1 MPASPSTSPFPRPVT
16 GRLTLETIVDA
27 ACELIAA
34 EGFEALS
41 MRKLAQ
47 RCGVVAM
54 TLYGYVRTKDELLA
68 AVADRFFGEL
78 PLSEDDGSPWQE
90 QVAAVFRSVR
100 RMFLDHPELIS
111 IVATHRMDVSAA
123 YRGAERVFACL
134 RDAGLGDREVVG
146 AFNALTSFTIGAA
159 QREAGLREGT
169 AGALPGIRQLR
180 AEQFPHVISLAG
192 LLATRDPEHD
202 FETGL
207 GLLIRGIEGSVRP

>member
-1 MPASPSTSPFPRPVT
+1 MPASPSIRPVA

-41 MRKLAQ
+41 MRKLGQ

-78 PLSEDDGSPWQE
+78 ELPEDDGSPWQE
-90 QVAAVFRSVR
+90 QVAAVFGSVR
-100 RMFLDHPELIS
+100 RMFLAHPELVS

-123 YRGAERVFACL
+123 YRGAERVFGCL
-134 RDAGLGDREVVG
+134 RQAGLGDHEVVS
-146 AFNALTSFTIGAA
+146 AFNSLTSFTIGSA
-159 QREAGLREGT
+159 QREAGLRDGT

-180 AEQFPHVISLAG
+180 AEAFPNVISLAG
-192 LLATRDPEHD
+192 LLATRDPERD

-207 GLLIRGIEGSVRP
+207 ELLIGGIEDLLRA